1 MRNYQEDNIPP
12 WKKEVLMRRDGLSK
26 AIENDTE
33 CLLSLDDNMSSPT
46 HSINRKKQTRFKIG
60 SSSSL
65 ISSVKSFFSRQRS
78 RRDAYK
84 NHTDVKR
91 NKRHERYFILCLKT
105 ADKLKHI
112 KFYS

>member
-65 ISSVKSFFSRQRS
+65 ISSVKSFFL
-78 RRDAYK
+78 DK
-84 NHTDVKR
+84 GHDEMHTKITQMSKGTKDTKG
-91 NKRHERYFILCLKT
+91 IL
-105 ADKLKHI
+105 
-112 KFYS
+112 FYV